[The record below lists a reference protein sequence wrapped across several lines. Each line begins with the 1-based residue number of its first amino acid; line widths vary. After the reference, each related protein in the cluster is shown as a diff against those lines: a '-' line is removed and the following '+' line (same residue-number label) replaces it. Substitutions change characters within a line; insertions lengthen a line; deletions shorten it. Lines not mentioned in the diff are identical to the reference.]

1 MVKGAVREGAT
12 ILGNHGG
19 KIEWANIATD
29 ALGTAIGNA
38 IAASI
43 GVVQDAR
50 RNQNEKTKQDNPQYT
65 YATNPN
71 GSLRVTGYSY
81 PPASAPLPG
90 LGGAPMENTPLPGL
104 GGAPLPNTPANAGS
118 GGLFGG
124 AALISAFL
132 PQAAALHNALNPAAN
147 EDLAGLPDPTS
158 NDGPPIGAGMVGNT
172 NASTTPNM
180 MMEVDPLGNPTGRMV
195 PVPDTGAV
203 SDPVGGAVVDAVK
216 HPGSIVTGGLK
227 WAWNLVPSA
236 INSLIMSGAGE
247 AAAITAE
254 SGRFDLVDD
263 TLNGGQG
270 AMKAVN
276 DKLALSY
283 DTPAERGTA
292 IALDV
297 AAVLAAG
304 AGLVRG
310 GISLI
315 SELRASGEIA
325 TAGAGSLRT
334 LEDVTAANNGS
345 TDIVEGR
352 VKFGLSRGGGGSELD
367 RAYAEQVTGTRNSV
381 YVNDVE
387 FDGAQGKTLIDAKR
401 ASGPGSF
408 YDISGNDSFTQEVK
422 IPTILEQANRQVNAL
437 NGISLYNN
445 IEWVVADPTIAQQL
459 GNLLTD
465 VGLPITVRHQAFN
478 LAPQMEIRSPA
489 QAFFGVT
496 PQ

>member
-1 MVKGAVREGAT
+1 MGATSDGFITDFTAGMVKGAVREGAT

-71 GSLRVTGYSY
+71 GSLRVTGYSN

-180 MMEVDPLGNPTGRMV
+180 MMEVDPMGNPTGRMV
-195 PVPDTGAV
+195 PVPDTGPV
-203 SDPVGGAVVDAVK
+203 SDPVGEAVVDAVK

-292 IALDV
+292 VALDV

-304 AGLVRG
+304 AGLIRG

-315 SELRASGEIA
+315 SERGF
-325 TAGAGSLRT
+325 GAVG
-334 LEDVTAANNGS
+334 
-345 TDIVEGR
+345 DIVEGR
-352 VKFGLSRGGGGSELD
+352 VKFGPSRGGGGSELD